1 MNLPNVTVRQLEYLI
16 AVAEAGSLTGAAA
29 RCHVSQSAI
38 SLALSE
44 LESALDLRLVVRSP
58 RRGAALTAAGTQVLA
73 DARRVVSAMG
83 ELGAEARGLS
93 QTVSGVLTVGCYA
106 PIAPF
111 HLPAAIATFEREHP
125 SVSVRFVE
133 GSLPEIQEDLLA
145 GRCEIAFLYD
155 QDVLPGIAVRTLYDQ
170 APKVL
175 LPAGHRFRRRRAI
188 SLRELAGD
196 PFVLLDVP
204 PSERYFRSVFAA
216 AGVDMVVT
224 HRARSFELAR
234 SLVARGIGYSM
245 TVQQPVVSSSYEG
258 LEVLAL
264 PVRDAVPT
272 TPVVLG
278 WAGGGP
284 LTRTAQAFAEHCTTL
299 FSAQGAHHVTGRAGT
314 V

>member
-16 AVAEAGSLTGAAA
+16 AVAETGSLTSAAA

-44 LESALDLRLVVRSP
+44 LERALDLRLVVRSP
-58 RRGAALTAAGTQVLA
+58 RRGAAVTAAGTRVLA
-73 DARRVVSAMG
+73 DARRVVGAMG
-83 ELGAEARGLS
+83 DLGVEARGLS
-93 QTVSGVLTVGCYA
+93 LSVSGVLTVGCYS
-106 PIAPF
+106 PIAAF

-125 SVSVRFVE
+125 SVSVRFLE

-155 QDVLPGIAVRTLYDQ
+155 QDVLPGISVRTLYDQ

-175 LPAGHRFRRRRAI
+175 LPAAHRLRRRRTVA
-188 SLRELAGD
+188 LAELAGD

-245 TVQQPVVSSSYEG
+245 TVQQPAVGLSYEG
-258 LEVLAL
+258 LEVVAVPL
-264 PVRDAVPT
+264 RDAVPT

-278 WAGGGP
+278 WAAGGS
-284 LTRTAQAFAEHCTTL
+284 LTRRAEAFAEHCATL
-299 FSAQGAHHVTGRAGT
+299 FSP
-314 V
+314 

>member
-16 AVAEAGSLTGAAA
+16 AVAETGSLTSAAS
-29 RCHVSQSAI
+29 RCHVSQGAI
-38 SLALSE
+38 SLALTE
-44 LESALDLRLVVRSP
+44 LERVLDLRLAVRSP

-73 DARRVVSAMG
+73 DARRVIGAMG
-83 ELGAEARGLS
+83 DLGAEARGLS
-93 QTVSGVLTVGCYA
+93 STVSGVLTVGCYA

-111 HLPAAIATFEREHP
+111 HLPAAISTFERAHP
-125 SVSVRFVE
+125 EVSVRFVE
-133 GSLPEIQEDLLA
+133 GSLPEIGEDLIS

-155 QDVLPGIAVRTLYDQ
+155 QDLLPGIETRTLYDQ
-170 APKVL
+170 PPRVL
-175 LPAGHRFRRRRAI
+175 LPADHRLRRRRAVAL
-188 SLRELAGD
+188 SELAGD

-216 AGVDMVVT
+216 AGVEMVVT

-245 TVQQPVVSSSYEG
+245 TVQQPALARSYEG

-264 PVRDAVPT
+264 PLRDNVPT

-278 WAGGGP
+278 WASGP
-284 LTRTAQAFAEHCTTL
+284 LTRRAQAFAEHCAAL
-299 FSAQGAHHVTGRAGT
+299 FR
-314 V
+314 

>member
-16 AVAEAGSLTGAAA
+16 AVAETGTLTTAAE

-44 LESALDLRLVVRSP
+44 LERALDLRLVVRSP
-58 RRGAALTAAGTQVLA
+58 RRGAALTAAGTQVLT
-73 DARRVVSAMG
+73 DARRVVGAMG
-83 ELGAEARGLS
+83 DLGAEARGLS
-93 QTVSGVLTVGCYA
+93 SQVSGVLTVGCYA

-111 HLPAAIATFEREHP
+111 HLPAAIAGFERAHP
-125 SVSVRFVE
+125 EVSVRFVE
-133 GSLPEIQEDLLA
+133 GSLPEIGDDLIA

-155 QDVLPGIAVRTLYDQ
+155 QDLQPGIAFRTLYDQ
-170 APKVL
+170 APKIL
-175 LPAGHRFRRRRAI
+175 LPASHRLRRRRAVA
-188 SLRELAGD
+188 LRELAGD
-196 PFVLLDVP
+196 PFILLDVA

-245 TVQQPVVSSSYEG
+245 TVQQPALATSYEG
-258 LEVLAL
+258 LEVIAVPL
-264 PVRDAVPT
+264 RDAVPT

-284 LTRTAQAFAEHCTTL
+284 LTRRAQAFAEHCATL
-299 FSAQGAHHVTGRAGT
+299 FSH
-314 V
+314 

>member
-16 AVAEAGSLTGAAA
+16 AVAETGSVTAAAA
-29 RCHVSQSAI
+29 RCHVSQGAI

-44 LESALDLRLVVRSP
+44 LERTLDLHLVVRSP

-73 DARRVVSAMG
+73 DARRVVGAMG
-83 ELGAEARGLS
+83 DLGVEARGLS
-93 QTVSGVLTVGCYA
+93 RQISGVLTVGCYA

-111 HLPAAIATFEREHP
+111 HLPAAIATFERAHP
-125 SVSVRFVE
+125 EVSVRFVE
-133 GSLPEIQEDLLA
+133 GSLPEIGADLIA

-155 QDVLPGIAVRTLYDQ
+155 QDLLPGIATTTLYDQ
-170 APKVL
+170 PPKVL
-175 LPAGHRFRRRRAI
+175 LPAGHRLCRRRAV
-188 SLRELAGD
+188 SLRELADD

-216 AGVDMVVT
+216 AGVEMVVA

-234 SLVARGIGYSM
+234 SLVARGIGYSI
-245 TVQQPVVSSSYEG
+245 TVQQPVVSFSYEG
-258 LEVLAL
+258 LEVVAVEL
-264 PVRDAVPT
+264 RDAVPT

-284 LTRTAQAFAEHCTTL
+284 LTRRAHAFAGHCTAL
-299 FSAQGAHHVTGRAGT
+299 FGS
-314 V
+314 

>member
-16 AVAEAGSLTGAAA
+16 AVAETGTLTTAAE

-44 LESALDLRLVVRSP
+44 LERALDLRLVVRSP

-73 DARRVVSAMG
+73 DARRVVGAMG
-83 ELGAEARGLS
+83 DLGAEARGLS
-93 QTVSGVLTVGCYA
+93 SQVSGVLTVGCYA

-111 HLPAAIATFEREHP
+111 HLPAAIAGFERAHP
-125 SVSVRFVE
+125 EVSVRFVE
-133 GSLPEIQEDLLA
+133 GSLPEIGDDLIA

-155 QDVLPGIAVRTLYDQ
+155 QDLQPGIAFRTLYDQ
-170 APKVL
+170 APKIL
-175 LPAGHRFRRRRAI
+175 LPASHRLRRRRAVA
-188 SLRELAGD
+188 LRELASD
-196 PFVLLDVP
+196 PFILLDVA

-245 TVQQPVVSSSYEG
+245 TVQQPALSTSYEG
-258 LEVLAL
+258 LEVIAVPL
-264 PVRDAVPT
+264 RDAVPT

-284 LTRTAQAFAEHCTTL
+284 LTRRAQAFAEHCATL
-299 FSAQGAHHVTGRAGT
+299 FGP
-314 V
+314 

>member
-16 AVAEAGSLTGAAA
+16 AVAETGSLTAAAA

-44 LESALDLRLVVRSP
+44 LESVLDLRLVVRSP
-58 RRGAALTAAGTQVLA
+58 RRGAAVTAAGARVLG
-73 DARRVVSAMG
+73 DARQVVAAMS
-83 ELGAEARGLS
+83 ELGLAARGLS
-93 QTVSGVLTVGCYA
+93 QQVSGVLTVGCYA

-125 SVSVRFVE
+125 EVSVRFVE

-155 QDVLPGIAVRTLYDQ
+155 QDVQPGIAVHTLYDQ

-175 LPAGHRFRRRRAI
+175 LSASHRLRRRRAV
-188 SLRELAGD
+188 SLRELAAD

-204 PSERYFRSVFAA
+204 PSERYFRAVFEA

-234 SLVARGIGYSM
+234 SLVARGIGYSV
-245 TVQQPVVSSSYEG
+245 TVQQPEIYQSYEG
-258 LEVLAL
+258 FEVVAVPL
-264 PVRDAVPT
+264 RDAVPT

-278 WAGGGP
+278 WAAGGP
-284 LTRTAQAFAEHCTTL
+284 LTRRAEAFISHCAEL
-299 FSAQGAHHVTGRAGT
+299 FRAT
-314 V
+314 

>member
-16 AVAEAGSLTGAAA
+16 AVAETGSLTSAAS
-29 RCHVSQSAI
+29 RCHVSQGAI

-44 LESALDLRLVVRSP
+44 LERVLDLRLVMRSP

-73 DARRVVSAMG
+73 DARRVVGAMG
-83 ELGAEARGLS
+83 DLGAEARGLS
-93 QTVSGVLTVGCYA
+93 STVSGVLTVGCYA

-111 HLPAAIATFEREHP
+111 HLPAAIATFERAHP
-125 SVSVRFVE
+125 EVSVRFVE
-133 GSLPEIQEDLLA
+133 GSLPEIGEDLIS

-155 QDVLPGIAVRTLYDQ
+155 QDLLPGIETRTLYDQ
-170 APKVL
+170 PPRIL
-175 LPAGHRFRRRRAI
+175 LPADHRLRRRRAVAL
-188 SLRELAGD
+188 SELAGD

-216 AGVDMVVT
+216 AGVEMVVT

-245 TVQQPVVSSSYEG
+245 TVQQPALARSYEG

-264 PVRDAVPT
+264 PLRDNVPT

-278 WAGGGP
+278 WASGP
-284 LTRTAQAFAEHCTTL
+284 LTRRAQAFAEHCAAL
-299 FSAQGAHHVTGRAGT
+299 FR
-314 V
+314 

>member
-16 AVAEAGSLTGAAA
+16 AVAETGMLTTAAE
-29 RCHVSQSAI
+29 RCHVSQPAI

-44 LESALDLRLVVRSP
+44 LERALDLRLVVRSP
-58 RRGAALTAAGTQVLA
+58 RRGAALTAAGTRVLA
-73 DARRVVSAMG
+73 DARRVVGAMG
-83 ELGAEARGLS
+83 DLGAEARGLS
-93 QTVSGVLTVGCYA
+93 SQVSGVLTVGCYA

-111 HLPAAIATFEREHP
+111 HLPAAIAGFERAHP
-125 SVSVRFVE
+125 EVSVRFVE
-133 GSLPEIQEDLLA
+133 GSLPEIGDDLIA

-155 QDVLPGIAVRTLYDQ
+155 QDLQPGIAFRTLYDQ
-170 APKVL
+170 APKIL
-175 LPAGHRFRRRRAI
+175 LPASHRLRRRRAVA
-188 SLRELAGD
+188 LRELASD
-196 PFVLLDVP
+196 PFILLDVA

-245 TVQQPVVSSSYEG
+245 TVQQPALSTSYEG
-258 LEVLAL
+258 LEVIAVPL
-264 PVRDAVPT
+264 RDAVPT

-284 LTRTAQAFAEHCTTL
+284 LTRRAQAFAEHCATL
-299 FSAQGAHHVTGRAGT
+299 FSP
-314 V
+314 

>member
-1 MNLPNVTVRQLEYLI
+1 MNLPNVTVRQLQYLI
-16 AVAEAGSLTGAAA
+16 AVAETGSLTSAAA
-29 RCHVSQSAI
+29 RCHVSQGAI

-44 LESALDLRLVVRSP
+44 LERVLDLRLVVRSP

-73 DARRVVSAMG
+73 DARRVVGAMG
-83 ELGAEARGLS
+83 DLGAEARGLS
-93 QTVSGVLTVGCYA
+93 STVSGVLTVGCYA

-111 HLPAAIATFEREHP
+111 HLPAAIATFERAHP
-125 SVSVRFVE
+125 EVSVRFVE
-133 GSLPEIQEDLLA
+133 GSLPEIGEDLIS

-155 QDVLPGIAVRTLYDQ
+155 QDLLPGIATRTLYDQ
-170 APKVL
+170 LPRVL
-175 LPAGHRFRRRRAI
+175 LPADHRLRRRRAVAL
-188 SLRELAGD
+188 SELAGD

-216 AGVDMVVT
+216 AGAEMVVT

-245 TVQQPVVSSSYEG
+245 TVQQPALARSYEG

-264 PVRDAVPT
+264 PLRDNVPT

-278 WAGGGP
+278 WASGP
-284 LTRTAQAFAEHCTTL
+284 LTRRAQAFAEHCAAL
-299 FSAQGAHHVTGRAGT
+299 FR
-314 V
+314 

>member
-1 MNLPNVTVRQLEYLI
+1 MNLPNVTLRQLEYLI
-16 AVAEAGSLTGAAA
+16 AVAETGSLTTAAA

-44 LESALDLRLVVRSP
+44 LERTLDLRLVVRSP

-73 DARRVVSAMG
+73 DARRVVGAMSD
-83 ELGAEARGLS
+83 LGAEARGLS
-93 QTVSGVLTVGCYA
+93 RQISGVLTVGCYA

-111 HLPAAIATFEREHP
+111 HLPAAIATFERAHP
-125 SVSVRFVE
+125 EVSVRFVE
-133 GSLPEIQEDLLA
+133 GSLPEIGEDLIA

-155 QDVLPGIAVRTLYDQ
+155 QDLLPGIETRTLYDQ

-175 LPAGHRFRRRRAI
+175 LPARHRLRRRRAVA
-188 SLRELAGD
+188 LRELADD

-216 AGVDMVVT
+216 AGVEMVVT

-245 TVQQPVVSSSYEG
+245 TVQQPALTRSYEG
-258 LEVLAL
+258 LEVIAL
-264 PVRDAVPT
+264 PLRDTVPT

-284 LTRTAQAFAEHCTTL
+284 LTRRAQAFAEHCTTL
-299 FSAQGAHHVTGRAGT
+299 FTS
-314 V
+314 

>member
-16 AVAEAGSLTGAAA
+16 AVAETGSLTSAAS
-29 RCHVSQSAI
+29 RCHVSQGAI

-44 LESALDLRLVVRSP
+44 LERVLDLRLVVRSP

-73 DARRVVSAMG
+73 DARRVVGAMG
-83 ELGAEARGLS
+83 DLGAEARGLS
-93 QTVSGVLTVGCYA
+93 STVSGVLTVGCYA

-125 SVSVRFVE
+125 DVSVRFVE
-133 GSLPEIQEDLLA
+133 GSLPEIGEDLIT

-155 QDVLPGIAVRTLYDQ
+155 QDLLPGIETRTLYDQ
-170 APKVL
+170 PPRVL
-175 LPAGHRFRRRRAI
+175 LPAGHRLRRRRAV
-188 SLRELAGD
+188 SLSELADD

-216 AGVDMVVT
+216 ADVDMVVT

-245 TVQQPVVSSSYEG
+245 TVQQPALARSYEG

-264 PVRDAVPT
+264 PLRDNVPT

-278 WAGGGP
+278 WASGP
-284 LTRTAQAFAEHCTTL
+284 LTRRAQAFAEHCAEL
-299 FSAQGAHHVTGRAGT
+299 FR
-314 V
+314 

>member
-16 AVAEAGSLTGAAA
+16 AVAETGSLTAAA
-29 RCHVSQSAI
+29 SRCHVSQGAI

-44 LESALDLRLVVRSP
+44 LERVLDLRLVVRSP
-58 RRGAALTAAGTQVLA
+58 RRGASLTAAGTQVLA
-73 DARRVVSAMG
+73 DARRVIGAMG
-83 ELGAEARGLS
+83 DLGAEARGLS
-93 QTVSGVLTVGCYA
+93 STVSGVLTVGCYA

-111 HLPAAIATFEREHP
+111 HLPAAIATFERAHP
-125 SVSVRFVE
+125 DVSVRFVE
-133 GSLPEIQEDLLA
+133 GSLPEIGEDLVS

-155 QDVLPGIAVRTLYDQ
+155 QDLLPGIETRTLYDQ
-170 APKVL
+170 PPRVL
-175 LPAGHRFRRRRAI
+175 LPADHRLRRRRAV
-188 SLRELAGD
+188 SLRELADD

-216 AGVDMVVT
+216 ADVEMVVT

-245 TVQQPVVSSSYEG
+245 TVQQPALARSYEG

-264 PVRDAVPT
+264 PLRDNVPT

-278 WAGGGP
+278 WASGP
-284 LTRTAQAFAEHCTTL
+284 LTRRAQAFAEHCAEL
-299 FSAQGAHHVTGRAGT
+299 FR
-314 V
+314 

>member
-16 AVAEAGSLTGAAA
+16 AVAETGSLTSAAA
-29 RCHVSQSAI
+29 RCHVSQGAI

-44 LESALDLRLVVRSP
+44 LERVLDLRLVVRSP
-58 RRGAALTAAGTQVLA
+58 RRRAALTAAGTQVLA
-73 DARRVVSAMG
+73 DARRVVGAMG
-83 ELGAEARGLS
+83 DLGAEARGLS
-93 QTVSGVLTVGCYA
+93 STVSGVLTVGCYA

-111 HLPAAIATFEREHP
+111 HLPAAIATFERAHP
-125 SVSVRFVE
+125 EVSVRFVE
-133 GSLPEIQEDLLA
+133 GSLPEIGEDLIS

-155 QDVLPGIAVRTLYDQ
+155 QDLLPGIATRTLYDQ
-170 APKVL
+170 PPRVL
-175 LPAGHRFRRRRAI
+175 LPADHRLRRRRAVAL
-188 SLRELAGD
+188 SELAGD

-216 AGVDMVVT
+216 AGAEMVVT

-245 TVQQPVVSSSYEG
+245 TVQQPALARSYEG

-264 PVRDAVPT
+264 PLRDNVPT

-278 WAGGGP
+278 WASGP
-284 LTRTAQAFAEHCTTL
+284 LTRRAQAFAEHCAAL
-299 FSAQGAHHVTGRAGT
+299 FR
-314 V
+314 